1 MLLHIYFLLNTYCWS
16 LQSIATRAKRCIHR
30 KEFANLF
37 VMFPILKHLA
47 AMKSE
52 FERTMEGCDPAIRGQ
67 YSIILNTLHSTVS
80 NPTSLLSI
88 LFYDNLIILFYLIRG
103 LEYWKK

>member
-1 MLLHIYFLLNTYCWS
+1 M
-16 LQSIATRAKRCIHR
+16 QSIAARAKRCIHR

-47 AMKSE
+47 AMKTE

-67 YSIILNTLHSTVS
+67 YSVILNTLHSTVS
-80 NPTSLLSI
+80 NHPSLFLSYFMI
-88 LFYDNLIILFYLIRG
+88 TYNICFLN
-103 LEYWKK
+103 

>member
-1 MLLHIYFLLNTYCWS
+1 

-52 FERTMEGCDPAIRGQ
+52 FERTMEGCDPTIRGQ

-80 NPTSLLSI
+80 NIFFLHLSY
-88 LFYDNLIILFYLIRG
+88 FIIIYNNINFPN
-103 LEYWKK
+103 

>member
-1 MLLHIYFLLNTYCWS
+1 

-80 NPTSLLSI
+80 YLHPHYVSY
-88 LFYDNLIILFYLIRG
+88 FIITYNNIIFPN
-103 LEYWKK
+103 

>member
-1 MLLHIYFLLNTYCWS
+1 
-16 LQSIATRAKRCIHR
+16 
-30 KEFANLF
+30 
-37 VMFPILKHLA
+37 MFPILRHLA

-80 NPTSLLSI
+80 NPLSSFLSYFMI
-88 LFYDNLIILFYLIRG
+88 TYNNIIFPY
-103 LEYWKK
+103 

>member
-1 MLLHIYFLLNTYCWS
+1 MYL
-16 LQSIATRAKRCIHR
+16 LQSIAARAKRCIHR

-67 YSIILNTLHSTVS
+67 YSVILNTLHSTVS
-80 NPTSLLSI
+80 NPPSEF
-88 LFYDNLIILFYLIRG
+88 LFYFMTTFNTIIFSN
-103 LEYWKK
+103 